1 MPKFIDIPTEQTT
14 AVTDALLALLAL
26 AGFFYLRR
34 IGQADPW
41 KAGLWSWTMALLA
54 FAALVGT
61 VAHGFKMSPETNR
74 LFWHPLNLAL
84 GLTIAL
90 FVAGV
95 VYDAWGLPAA
105 RRVLPVMVGIGV
117 VFFGITVAIPGT
129 FRIFI
134 VYEGLGMLF
143 ALGVYAWLAATGRL
157 PGAGLM
163 AAGVLVTMIAA
174 AIQASDSVSLTFIW
188 PFDHN
193 GLYHLIQ
200 MGGVLLLLAGLRAA
214 LLSPLALA
222 DL

>member
-14 AVTDALLALLAL
+14 AATDALLALLAL
-26 AGFFYLRR
+26 AGFFYLGS

-54 FAALVGT
+54 LAAVLGT
-61 VAHGFKMSPETNR
+61 VAHGLKMSPETNR

-84 GLTIAL
+84 GLTMAL
-90 FVAGV
+90 FVVGV
-95 VYDAWGLPAA
+95 VYDIWGLPAA
-105 RRVLPVMVGIGV
+105 RRVLPVMAGVGV
-117 VFFGITVAIPGT
+117 VFFGITLAIPDT

-143 ALGVYAWLAATGRL
+143 ALGAYTWLATAGRL
-157 PGAGLM
+157 PGAGWM

-174 AIQASDSVSLTFIW
+174 AIQARGPVSVTLIW

-193 GLYHLIQ
+193 GLYHLFQ
-200 MGGVLLLLAGLRAA
+200 MAGLLLLLTGLRAA
-214 LLSPLALA
+214 LLAPLVSPVS
-222 DL
+222 